1 MLLSLRGSL
10 RTRPIAKRHERE
22 NRHHGGRMQASIAM
36 VVEFKKC
43 LKIGIFDAVEISV
56 MHFAIHARSALK
68 L

>member
-1 MLLSLRGSL
+1 
-10 RTRPIAKRHERE
+10 
-22 NRHHGGRMQASIAM
+22 MQASIAM